1 MSDDRPKCQLRIT
14 REEQSMIMKTLY
26 AASTYN
32 PACVFEGYKP
42 LWTEED
48 ERVKAVIELLAPD
61 LAAETGRGPMLF
73 ELVVVEPSWLLTT
86 GEVKRWTKDP
96 IPKEKR

>member
-1 MSDDRPKCQLRIT
+1 
-14 REEQSMIMKTLY
+14 MIMKSFH
-26 AASTYN
+26 APSKFN
-32 PACVFEGYKP
+32 PATVFEGYKG

-48 ERVKAVIELLAPD
+48 ERVKAMVAKLAPD

-73 ELVVVEPSWLLTT
+73 DLIIVEPDWLLTT

-96 IPKEKR
+96 IPKETK